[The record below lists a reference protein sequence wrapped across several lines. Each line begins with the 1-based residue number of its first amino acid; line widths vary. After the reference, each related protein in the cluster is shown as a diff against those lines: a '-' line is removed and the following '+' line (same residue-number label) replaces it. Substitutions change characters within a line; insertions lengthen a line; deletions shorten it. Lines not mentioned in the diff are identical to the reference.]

1 MILATTVNTSIRIG
15 NTAVNL
21 TSSANVQQLIATA
34 MSSIHYFALTVSL
47 CIFLLAIVRNYT
59 QFGEHIGVRFIG
71 SLLVVLVMI
80 FSFPKICDAVQNA
93 TYSYSQG
100 TSTTM
105 ENMFCW
111 LTEQK
116 PNAGKDPSEK
126 QSLAQKIAH
135 FPESML
141 HAVQAAMCNIFY
153 VNGIFLGKTIRD
165 IVYFIFKCLYNGVL
179 CLTPIFFAA
188 MLIPETKHI
197 GVNFIVTTVGIALMP
212 LCFLF
217 GDLCNIWLAEHMW
230 NVLGLGSNG
239 TFWNVLGLGSNG
251 TFWTLAR
258 SGQALSAPVGTVLGY
273 IGFGIAYALIAGV
286 VYVVLPFLY
295 MKLFRTG
302 SPGSPVGLMATAVGK
317 AVNAAVVGGSMLAT
331 AGTAAPAAGAV
342 AGGSSAATGAANA
355 AKSAAK
361 ATQSGSGSAAK
372 GLNKAAQEIDDAA
385 NASPGK

>member
-1 MILATTVNTSIRIG
+1 MMMMLATTVNTSIRIG
-15 NTAVNL
+15 DTAVNL
-21 TSSANVQQLIATA
+21 TSSANVQQLIAAA
-34 MSSIHYFALTVSL
+34 MLSIHYFALTVSL

-59 QFGEHIGVRFIG
+59 QFGEHVGVRFIG

-80 FSFPKICDAVQNA
+80 FSFPKICDAIQKA

-100 TSTTM
+100 TSTTI

-111 LTEQK
+111 LMEQK

-126 QSLAQKIAH
+126 QSLAQKIVH

-141 HAVQAAMCNIFY
+141 HAIQAAMCNIFY

-165 IVYFIFKCLYNGVL
+165 IVYFIFKCLYNGAL

-197 GVNFIVTTVGIALMP
+197 GVNFIVTTTGIALMP

-230 NVLGLGSNG
+230 NVLGLGNNG
-239 TFWNVLGLGSNG
+239 M
-251 TFWTLAR
+251 FWTLAR
-258 SGQALSAPVGTVLGY
+258 SGQALAAPVGTVLGY
-273 IGFGIAYALIAGV
+273 IGFGIAYALIAAV

-302 SPGSPVGLMATAVGK
+302 SPGSPVGLIAGAIGK
-317 AVNAAVVGGSMLAT
+317 AVNAAIVGGAMVAT
-331 AGTAAPAAGAV
+331 AGTAAPAAGAA
-342 AGGSSAATGAANA
+342 AGGASGTSGALNAVKGATRTA
-355 AKSAAK
+355 
-361 ATQSGSGSAAK
+361 QSGSGNSGRIA
-372 GLNKAAQEIDDAA
+372 GEIDDAA
-385 NASPGK
+385 NSSPGK

>member
-165 IVYFIFKCLYNGVL
+165 IVYFIFKCLYNGAL

-239 TFWNVLGLGSNG
+239 M
-251 TFWTLAR
+251 FWTLAR

-302 SPGSPVGLMATAVGK
+302 SPGSPVGLMAAAIGK
-317 AVNAAVVGGSMLAT
+317 AFNAAVVGGSMLAT

-342 AGGSSAATGAANA
+342 TGGSSAATGAANA

-361 ATQSGSGSAAK
+361 ATQSGSANAAK

>member
-59 QFGEHIGVRFIG
+59 LFGEHIGVRFIG

-165 IVYFIFKCLYNGVL
+165 IVYFIFTCLYNGAL

-239 TFWNVLGLGSNG
+239 TFW
-251 TFWTLAR
+251 TLAR

-273 IGFGIAYALIAGV
+273 VGFGIAYALIAGV

-342 AGGSSAATGAANA
+342 AGGNSAATGAANA

-361 ATQSGSGSAAK
+361 ATQSGSDSAVK
-372 GLNKAAQEIDDAA
+372 GMNKAAQEIDDAA

>member
-21 TSSANVQQLIATA
+21 TSAANVQQLIATA

-135 FPESML
+135 IPESML

-165 IVYFIFKCLYNGVL
+165 IVYFIFKCLYNGAL

-217 GDLCNIWLAEHMW
+217 GDLCNIWLAEHM
-230 NVLGLGSNG
+230 
-239 TFWNVLGLGSNG
+239 WNVLGLGSNG

-342 AGGSSAATGAANA
+342 TGGSSAATGAANA

-361 ATQSGSGSAAK
+361 ATQSGSDSAVK
-372 GLNKAAQEIDDAA
+372 GMNKAAQEIDDAA

>member
-21 TSSANVQQLIATA
+21 TSAANVQQLIATA

-59 QFGEHIGVRFIG
+59 QFGEHVGVRFIG

-116 PNAGKDPSEK
+116 PNAGKAPSEK

-165 IVYFIFKCLYNGVL
+165 IVYFIFKCLYNGAL

-217 GDLCNIWLAEHMW
+217 GDLCNIWLAEHM
-230 NVLGLGSNG
+230 
-239 TFWNVLGLGSNG
+239 WNVLGLGSNG

-361 ATQSGSGSAAK
+361 ATQSGSDSAAK
-372 GLNKAAQEIDDAA
+372 GMNKAAQEIDDAA

>member
-15 NTAVNL
+15 NTAGNL

-165 IVYFIFKCLYNGVL
+165 IVYFIFKCLYNGAL

-239 TFWNVLGLGSNG
+239 TFW
-251 TFWTLAR
+251 TLAR

-273 IGFGIAYALIAGV
+273 VGFGIAYALIAGV

-295 MKLFRTG
+295 MKLFRSG
-302 SPGSPVGLMATAVGK
+302 SPGSPVGLMATAIGK

-342 AGGSSAATGAANA
+342 TGGSAAATGAANA

-361 ATQSGSGSAAK
+361 ATQSGSDSAVK
-372 GLNKAAQEIDDAA
+372 GMNKAAQEIDDAA

>member
-47 CIFLLAIVRNYT
+47 CIFLLAIVRNHT

-135 FPESML
+135 FPENML

-165 IVYFIFKCLYNGVL
+165 IVYFIFKCLYNGAL

-239 TFWNVLGLGSNG
+239 TFW
-251 TFWTLAR
+251 TLAR

-273 IGFGIAYALIAGV
+273 VGFGIAYALIAGV

-302 SPGSPVGLMATAVGK
+302 SPGSPVGLMATAIGK

-342 AGGSSAATGAANA
+342 TGGSSAATGAANA

-361 ATQSGSGSAAK
+361 ATQSGSDSAVK
-372 GLNKAAQEIDDAA
+372 GMNKAAQEIDDAA

>member
-59 QFGEHIGVRFIG
+59 LFGEHVGVRFIG

-116 PNAGKDPSEK
+116 PNADKDPSEK

-165 IVYFIFKCLYNGVL
+165 IVYFIFKCLYNGAL

-217 GDLCNIWLAEHMW
+217 GDLCNIWLAEHM
-230 NVLGLGSNG
+230 
-239 TFWNVLGLGSNG
+239 WNVLGLGSNG

-302 SPGSPVGLMATAVGK
+302 SPGSPVGLMAMAVGK
-317 AVNAAVVGGSMLAT
+317 AFNAAVVGGSMLAT

-342 AGGSSAATGAANA
+342 AGGSSAATGATNA

-361 ATQSGSGSAAK
+361 ATQTGSDSAAK
-372 GLNKAAQEIDDAA
+372 GMNKAAQEIDDAA

>member
-165 IVYFIFKCLYNGVL
+165 VVYFIFKCLYNGAL

-239 TFWNVLGLGSNG
+239 TFW
-251 TFWTLAR
+251 TLAR

-273 IGFGIAYALIAGV
+273 VGFGIAYALIAGV

-302 SPGSPVGLMATAVGK
+302 SPGSPVGLMATAIGK

-342 AGGSSAATGAANA
+342 TGGSAAATGAANA
-355 AKSAAK
+355 AQSAAK
-361 ATQSGSGSAAK
+361 ATQTGSDSAVK
-372 GLNKAAQEIDDAA
+372 GMNKAAQEIDDAA

>member
-1 MILATTVNTSIRIG
+1 MIFATTVNTSIRIG

-34 MSSIHYFALTVSL
+34 MSSIHYFALSVSL

-100 TSTTM
+100 TSMTM

-116 PNAGKDPSEK
+116 PNAGKEPSEK

-141 HAVQAAMCNIFY
+141 HAIQAAMCNIFY

-165 IVYFIFKCLYNGVL
+165 IVYFIFKCLYNGAL

-197 GVNFIVTTVGIALMP
+197 GVNFIVTTVGIVLMP

-230 NVLGLGSNG
+230 NVLGLGS
-239 TFWNVLGLGSNG
+239 SG

-286 VYVVLPFLY
+286 VYVILPFLY

-302 SPGSPVGLMATAVGK
+302 SPGSPVGLMAAAIGK
-317 AVNAAVVGGSMLAT
+317 AFNAAVVGGTMCAA

-342 AGGSSAATGAANA
+342 TGGSSAATGAVNA

-361 ATQSGSGSAAK
+361 TMQSESDSVA
-372 GLNKAAQEIDDAA
+372 NEMNNIAQEIDNAA

>member
-59 QFGEHIGVRFIG
+59 LFGEHVGVRFIG

-165 IVYFIFKCLYNGVL
+165 IVYFVFKCLYNGAL

-217 GDLCNIWLAEHMW
+217 GDLCNIWLAEHM
-230 NVLGLGSNG
+230 
-239 TFWNVLGLGSNG
+239 WNVLGLGSNG

-302 SPGSPVGLMATAVGK
+302 SPGSPVGLMAMAVGK
-317 AVNAAVVGGSMLAT
+317 AFNAAVVGGSMLAT

>member
-59 QFGEHIGVRFIG
+59 LFGEHVGVRFIG

-165 IVYFIFKCLYNGVL
+165 IVYFIFKCLYNGAL

-217 GDLCNIWLAEHMW
+217 GDLCNIWLAEHM
-230 NVLGLGSNG
+230 
-239 TFWNVLGLGSNG
+239 WNVLGLGSNG

-302 SPGSPVGLMATAVGK
+302 SPGSPVGLMAMAVGK
-317 AVNAAVVGGSMLAT
+317 AFNAAVVGGSMLAT

-355 AKSAAK
+355 ANAAKSAAK
-361 ATQSGSGSAAK
+361 ATQSGSDSAVK
-372 GLNKAAQEIDDAA
+372 GMNKAAQEIDDAA

>member
-1 MILATTVNTSIRIG
+1 MILTTTVNTSIRIG

-59 QFGEHIGVRFIG
+59 QFGEHVGVRFIG

-116 PNAGKDPSEK
+116 PNAGKDPSDK

-165 IVYFIFKCLYNGVL
+165 IVYFIFKCLYNGAL

-217 GDLCNIWLAEHMW
+217 GDLCNIWLAEHM
-230 NVLGLGSNG
+230 
-239 TFWNVLGLGSNG
+239 WNVLGLGSNG

-302 SPGSPVGLMATAVGK
+302 SPGSPVGLMAMTVGK
-317 AVNAAVVGGSMLAT
+317 AFNAAVVGGSMLAT

-355 AKSAAK
+355 ANAAKSAAK
-361 ATQSGSGSAAK
+361 ATQSGSDSAVK
-372 GLNKAAQEIDDAA
+372 GMNKAAQEIDDAA
-385 NASPGK
+385 NALPGK

>member
-165 IVYFIFKCLYNGVL
+165 IVYFIFKCLYNGAL

-230 NVLGLGSNG
+230 NVLGLGN
-239 TFWNVLGLGSNG
+239 NG

-302 SPGSPVGLMATAVGK
+302 SPGSPVGLMAMAVGK
-317 AVNAAVVGGSMLAT
+317 ALNAAVVGGSMLAS
-331 AGTAAPAAGAV
+331 AGAAAPVAGAV
-342 AGGSSAATGAANA
+342 TGGSSAATGAANA

-361 ATQSGSGSAAK
+361 ATQTGSDSAAK
-372 GLNKAAQEIDDAA
+372 GMNKAAQEIDDAA

>member
-59 QFGEHIGVRFIG
+59 QFGEHVGVRFIG

-116 PNAGKDPSEK
+116 PNAGREPSEK

-165 IVYFIFKCLYNGVL
+165 IVYFIFKCLYNGAL

-197 GVNFIVTTVGIALMP
+197 GVNFIVTTIGIALMP

-230 NVLGLGSNG
+230 NVLGLGNNG
-239 TFWNVLGLGSNG
+239 M
-251 TFWTLAR
+251 FWTLAR

-342 AGGSSAATGAANA
+342 AGGNSAATGAANA
-355 AKSAAK
+355 AQSAAK
-361 ATQSGSGSAAK
+361 ATQAGSDSAAK
-372 GLNKAAQEIDDAA
+372 GMNKAAQEIDDAA

>member
-111 LTEQK
+111 LTEQM
-116 PNAGKDPSEK
+116 PNAGKEPSEK

-165 IVYFIFKCLYNGVL
+165 IVYFIFKCLYNGAL

-217 GDLCNIWLAEHMW
+217 GDLCNIWLAEHM
-230 NVLGLGSNG
+230 
-239 TFWNVLGLGSNG
+239 WNVLGLGSNG

-302 SPGSPVGLMATAVGK
+302 SPGSPVGLMAMAVGK
-317 AVNAAVVGGSMLAT
+317 AFNAAVVGGSMLAT

-361 ATQSGSGSAAK
+361 ATQTGSDSAAK
-372 GLNKAAQEIDDAA
+372 GMNKAALEIDEAA

>member
-21 TSSANVQQLIATA
+21 TSAANVQQLIATA

-59 QFGEHIGVRFIG
+59 QFGEHVGVRFIG

-197 GVNFIVTTVGIALMP
+197 GVNFIVTTVGIVLMP

-217 GDLCNIWLAEHMW
+217 GDLCNIWLAEHM
-230 NVLGLGSNG
+230 
-239 TFWNVLGLGSNG
+239 WNVLGLGSNG

-286 VYVVLPFLY
+286 VYVILPFLY

-342 AGGSSAATGAANA
+342 AGGSSAAAGAANA

-361 ATQSGSGSAAK
+361 ATQSGSDSAVK
-372 GLNKAAQEIDDAA
+372 GMNKAAQEIDDAA

>member
-165 IVYFIFKCLYNGVL
+165 IVYFIFKCLYNGAL

-217 GDLCNIWLAEHMW
+217 GDLCNIWLAEHM
-230 NVLGLGSNG
+230 
-239 TFWNVLGLGSNG
+239 WNVLGLGSNG

-331 AGTAAPAAGAV
+331 AGTAAPAASAV
-342 AGGSSAATGAANA
+342 TGGSSAATGAANA

-361 ATQSGSGSAAK
+361 ATQSGSDSAAK
-372 GLNKAAQEIDDAA
+372 GMNKAAQEIDDAA

>member
-34 MSSIHYFALTVSL
+34 MSSIHYFALSVSL

-100 TSTTM
+100 TSMTM

-116 PNAGKDPSEK
+116 PNAGKEPSEK

-141 HAVQAAMCNIFY
+141 HAIQAAMCNIFY

-165 IVYFIFKCLYNGVL
+165 IVYFIFKCLYNGAL

-197 GVNFIVTTVGIALMP
+197 GVNFIVTTVGIVLMP

-217 GDLCNIWLAEHMW
+217 GDLCNIWLAEHM
-230 NVLGLGSNG
+230 
-239 TFWNVLGLGSNG
+239 WNVLGLGSNG

-286 VYVVLPFLY
+286 VYVILPFLY

-302 SPGSPVGLMATAVGK
+302 SPGSPVGLMAAAIGK
-317 AVNAAVVGGSMLAT
+317 AFNAAVVGGTMCAA
-331 AGTAAPAAGAV
+331 AGTASPAAGAV
-342 AGGSSAATGAANA
+342 TGGSSAATGAANA

-361 ATQSGSGSAAK
+361 ATQSGSDSAAK
-372 GLNKAAQEIDDAA
+372 GMNKAAQEIDDAA

>member
-93 TYSYSQG
+93 AYSYSQG
-100 TSTTM
+100 TSMTM

-116 PNAGKDPSEK
+116 PNAGKEPSEK

-141 HAVQAAMCNIFY
+141 HAIQAAMCNIFY

-165 IVYFIFKCLYNGVL
+165 IVYFIFKCLYNGAL

-197 GVNFIVTTVGIALMP
+197 GVNFIVTTVGIVLMP

-217 GDLCNIWLAEHMW
+217 GDLCNIWLAEHM
-230 NVLGLGSNG
+230 
-239 TFWNVLGLGSNG
+239 WNVLGLGSNG

-286 VYVVLPFLY
+286 VYVILPFLY

-302 SPGSPVGLMATAVGK
+302 SPGSPVGLMAAAIGK
-317 AVNAAVVGGSMLAT
+317 AFNAAVVGGTMCAA

-361 ATQSGSGSAAK
+361 AMQSGSDSAAK
-372 GLNKAAQEIDDAA
+372 EMNKAAQEIDDAA

>member
-59 QFGEHIGVRFIG
+59 QFGEHVGVRFIG

-116 PNAGKDPSEK
+116 PNAGKEPSEK

-165 IVYFIFKCLYNGVL
+165 IVYFIFKCLYNGAL

-239 TFWNVLGLGSNG
+239 TFW
-251 TFWTLAR
+251 TLAR

-273 IGFGIAYALIAGV
+273 IGFGIAYALIAGI
-286 VYVVLPFLY
+286 VYVILPFLY

-342 AGGSSAATGAANA
+342 TGGSAAATGAANA
-355 AKSAAK
+355 AQSAAK
-361 ATQSGSGSAAK
+361 ATQTGSDSAVK
-372 GLNKAAQEIDDAA
+372 GMNKAAQEIDDAA

>member
-1 MILATTVNTSIRIG
+1 MMMMLATTVNTSIRIG
-15 NTAVNL
+15 DTAVNL
-21 TSSANVQQLIATA
+21 TSSANVQQLIAAA
-34 MSSIHYFALTVSL
+34 MLSIHYFALTVSL

-59 QFGEHIGVRFIG
+59 QFGEHVGVRFIG

-80 FSFPKICDAVQNA
+80 FSFPKICDAIQKA

-100 TSTTM
+100 TSTTI

-126 QSLAQKIAH
+126 QSLAQKIVH
-135 FPESML
+135 FPESMF
-141 HAVQAAMCNIFY
+141 HAIQAAMCNIFY

-165 IVYFIFKCLYNGVL
+165 IVYFIFKCLYNGAL

-197 GVNFIVTTVGIALMP
+197 GVNFIVTTTGIALMP

-230 NVLGLGSNG
+230 NVLGLGNNG
-239 TFWNVLGLGSNG
+239 M
-251 TFWTLAR
+251 FWTLAR
-258 SGQALSAPVGTVLGY
+258 SGQALAAPVGTVLGY
-273 IGFGIAYALIAGV
+273 IGFGIAYALIAAV

-302 SPGSPVGLMATAVGK
+302 SPGSPVGLIAGAIGK
-317 AVNAAVVGGSMLAT
+317 AVNAAIVGGAMVAT
-331 AGTAAPAAGAV
+331 AGTAAPAAGAA
-342 AGGSSAATGAANA
+342 AGGASGTSGALNAVKGATRTA
-355 AKSAAK
+355 
-361 ATQSGSGSAAK
+361 QSGSGNSGRIA
-372 GLNKAAQEIDDAA
+372 GEIDDAA
-385 NASPGK
+385 NSSPGK

>member
-100 TSTTM
+100 TSMTM

-116 PNAGKDPSEK
+116 PNAGKEPSEK

-141 HAVQAAMCNIFY
+141 HAIQAAMCNIFY

-165 IVYFIFKCLYNGVL
+165 IVYFIFKCLYNGAL

-188 MLIPETKHI
+188 MLIPETKHL
-197 GVNFIVTTVGIALMP
+197 GVNFIVTTVGIVLMP

-217 GDLCNIWLAEHMW
+217 GDLCNIWLAEHM
-230 NVLGLGSNG
+230 
-239 TFWNVLGLGSNG
+239 WNVLGLGSNG

-286 VYVVLPFLY
+286 VYVILPFLY

-302 SPGSPVGLMATAVGK
+302 SPGSPVGLMATAIGK
-317 AVNAAVVGGSMLAT
+317 AFNAAVVGGTMCAA

-342 AGGSSAATGAANA
+342 TGGSSAATGAVNA

-361 ATQSGSGSAAK
+361 TMQSESDSVA
-372 GLNKAAQEIDDAA
+372 NEMNNIAQEIDNAA

>member
-59 QFGEHIGVRFIG
+59 QFGEHVGVRFIG

-100 TSTTM
+100 TSMTM

-165 IVYFIFKCLYNGVL
+165 IVYFIFKCLYNGAL

-230 NVLGLGSNG
+230 NVLGLGN
-239 TFWNVLGLGSNG
+239 NG

-273 IGFGIAYALIAGV
+273 VGFGIAYALIAGV

-302 SPGSPVGLMATAVGK
+302 SPGSPVGLMATAIGK

-342 AGGSSAATGAANA
+342 AGGSSAAAGAANA

-372 GLNKAAQEIDDAA
+372 GLNKAAQEIDDDA

>member
-100 TSTTM
+100 TSMTM

-116 PNAGKDPSEK
+116 PNAGKVPSEK

-141 HAVQAAMCNIFY
+141 HAIQAAMCNIFY

-165 IVYFIFKCLYNGVL
+165 IVYFIFKCLYNGAL

-197 GVNFIVTTVGIALMP
+197 GVNFIVTTVGIVLMP

-217 GDLCNIWLAEHMW
+217 GDLCNIWLAEHM
-230 NVLGLGSNG
+230 
-239 TFWNVLGLGSNG
+239 WNVLGLGSNG

-286 VYVVLPFLY
+286 VYVILPFLY

-302 SPGSPVGLMATAVGK
+302 SPGSPVGLMAAAIGK
-317 AVNAAVVGGSMLAT
+317 AFNAAVVGGTMCAA

-342 AGGSSAATGAANA
+342 TGGSSAATGAINA

-361 ATQSGSGSAAK
+361 TMQSESDSVA
-372 GLNKAAQEIDDAA
+372 NEMNNIAQEIDNAA

>member
-141 HAVQAAMCNIFY
+141 HAIQAAICNIFY

-165 IVYFIFKCLYNGVL
+165 IVYFIFKCLYNGAL

-239 TFWNVLGLGSNG
+239 TFW
-251 TFWTLAR
+251 TLAR
-258 SGQALSAPVGTVLGY
+258 SGQTLSAPVGTVLGY

-286 VYVVLPFLY
+286 VYVILPFLY

-302 SPGSPVGLMATAVGK
+302 SPGSPVGLMAAAIGK
-317 AVNAAVVGGSMLAT
+317 AFNAAVVGGTMCAA

-342 AGGSSAATGAANA
+342 TGGSSAATGAVNA

-361 ATQSGSGSAAK
+361 TMQSESDSVA
-372 GLNKAAQEIDDAA
+372 NEMNNIAQEIDNAA

>member
-59 QFGEHIGVRFIG
+59 QFGEHIGVRFIA

-100 TSTTM
+100 TSMTM

-116 PNAGKDPSEK
+116 PNAGKEPSEK

-141 HAVQAAMCNIFY
+141 HAIQAAMCNIFY

-165 IVYFIFKCLYNGVL
+165 IVYFIFKCLYNGAL

-217 GDLCNIWLAEHMW
+217 GDLCNIWLAEHM
-230 NVLGLGSNG
+230 
-239 TFWNVLGLGSNG
+239 WNVLGLGSNG

-302 SPGSPVGLMATAVGK
+302 SPGSPVGLMAAAIGK
-317 AVNAAVVGGSMLAT
+317 AFNAAVVGGTMCAA

-342 AGGSSAATGAANA
+342 AGGNSAATGAANA

-361 ATQSGSGSAAK
+361 ATQSGSDSAVK
-372 GLNKAAQEIDDAA
+372 GMNKAAQEIDDAA

>member
-165 IVYFIFKCLYNGVL
+165 IVYFIFKCLYNGAL

-230 NVLGLGSNG
+230 NVLGLGN
-239 TFWNVLGLGSNG
+239 NG

-302 SPGSPVGLMATAVGK
+302 SPGSPVGLMAMAVGK
-317 AVNAAVVGGSMLAT
+317 AFNAAVVGGSMLAT

-342 AGGSSAATGAANA
+342 TGGSSAATGAANA

-361 ATQSGSGSAAK
+361 ATQSGSDSAAK

>member
-1 MILATTVNTSIRIG
+1 MMMMLATTVNTSIRIG
-15 NTAVNL
+15 DTAVNL
-21 TSSANVQQLIATA
+21 TSSANVQQLIAAA
-34 MSSIHYFALTVSL
+34 MLSIHYFALTVSL

-59 QFGEHIGVRFIG
+59 QFGEHVGVRFIG

-80 FSFPKICDAVQNA
+80 FSFPKICDAIQKA

-100 TSTTM
+100 TSTTI

-126 QSLAQKIAH
+126 QSLAQKIVH

-141 HAVQAAMCNIFY
+141 HAIQAAMCNIFY

-165 IVYFIFKCLYNGVL
+165 IVYFIFKCLYNGAL

-197 GVNFIVTTVGIALMP
+197 GVNFIVTTTGIALMP

-230 NVLGLGSNG
+230 NVLGLGNNG
-239 TFWNVLGLGSNG
+239 M
-251 TFWTLAR
+251 FWTLAR
-258 SGQALSAPVGTVLGY
+258 SGQALAAPVGTVLGY
-273 IGFGIAYALIAGV
+273 IGFGIAYALIAAV

-302 SPGSPVGLMATAVGK
+302 SPGSPVGLIAGAIGK
-317 AVNAAVVGGSMLAT
+317 AVNAAIVGGAMVAT
-331 AGTAAPAAGAV
+331 AGTAAPAAGAA
-342 AGGSSAATGAANA
+342 AGGASGTSGALNAVKGATRTA
-355 AKSAAK
+355 
-361 ATQSGSGSAAK
+361 QSGSGNSGRIAGK
-372 GLNKAAQEIDDAA
+372 IDDAA
-385 NASPGK
+385 NSSPGK

>member
-100 TSTTM
+100 TSMTM

-116 PNAGKDPSEK
+116 PNAGKEPSEK

-141 HAVQAAMCNIFY
+141 HAFQAAMCNIFY

-165 IVYFIFKCLYNGVL
+165 IVYFIFKCLYNGAL

-217 GDLCNIWLAEHMW
+217 GDLCNIWLAEHM
-230 NVLGLGSNG
+230 
-239 TFWNVLGLGSNG
+239 WNVLGLGSNG

-302 SPGSPVGLMATAVGK
+302 SPGSPVGLMTTAIGK

-331 AGTAAPAAGAV
+331 AGTAAPAASAV
-342 AGGSSAATGAANA
+342 TGGSSAATGAANA

-361 ATQSGSGSAAK
+361 ATQSGSDSAAK
-372 GLNKAAQEIDDAA
+372 GMNKAAQEIDDAA

>member
-34 MSSIHYFALTVSL
+34 MSSIHYFALSVSL

-100 TSTTM
+100 TSMTM

-165 IVYFIFKCLYNGVL
+165 IVYFIFKCLYNGAL

-217 GDLCNIWLAEHMW
+217 GDLCNIWLAEHM
-230 NVLGLGSNG
+230 
-239 TFWNVLGLGSNG
+239 WNVLGLGSNG

-342 AGGSSAATGAANA
+342 AGGNSAAAGAANA

-361 ATQSGSGSAAK
+361 ATQSGSDSAVK
-372 GLNKAAQEIDDAA
+372 GMNKAAQEIDDAA

>member
-59 QFGEHIGVRFIG
+59 LFGEHVGVRFIG

-165 IVYFIFKCLYNGVL
+165 IVYFIFKCLYNGAL

-217 GDLCNIWLAEHMW
+217 GDLCNIWLAEHM
-230 NVLGLGSNG
+230 
-239 TFWNVLGLGSNG
+239 WNVLGLGSNG

-302 SPGSPVGLMATAVGK
+302 SPGSPVGLMAMTVGK
-317 AVNAAVVGGSMLAT
+317 AFNAAVVGGSMLAT

-355 AKSAAK
+355 ANAAKSAAK
-361 ATQSGSGSAAK
+361 ATQSGSDSAVK
-372 GLNKAAQEIDDAA
+372 GMNKAAQEIDDAA
-385 NASPGK
+385 NALPGK

>member
-59 QFGEHIGVRFIG
+59 LFGEHVGVRFIG

-153 VNGIFLGKTIRD
+153 VNGILLGKTIRD
-165 IVYFIFKCLYNGVL
+165 IVYFIFKCLYNGAL

-217 GDLCNIWLAEHMW
+217 GDLCNIWLAEHM
-230 NVLGLGSNG
+230 
-239 TFWNVLGLGSNG
+239 WNVLGLGSNG

-302 SPGSPVGLMATAVGK
+302 SPGSPVGLMATAIGK
-317 AVNAAVVGGSMLAT
+317 AVNVAVVGGSMLAT

>member
-21 TSSANVQQLIATA
+21 TSAANVQQLIATA

-59 QFGEHIGVRFIG
+59 QFGEHVGVRFIG

-100 TSTTM
+100 TSMTM

-239 TFWNVLGLGSNG
+239 TFW
-251 TFWTLAR
+251 TLAR

-302 SPGSPVGLMATAVGK
+302 SPGSPVGLMAMAVGK
-317 AVNAAVVGGSMLAT
+317 AFNAAVVGGSMLAT

-342 AGGSSAATGAANA
+342 TGGSSAATGAVNA

-361 ATQSGSGSAAK
+361 TMQSESDSVA
-372 GLNKAAQEIDDAA
+372 NEMNNIAQEIDNAA

>member
-21 TSSANVQQLIATA
+21 TSAANVQQLIATA

-165 IVYFIFKCLYNGVL
+165 IVYFIFKCLYNGAL

-217 GDLCNIWLAEHMW
+217 GDLCNIWLAEHM
-230 NVLGLGSNG
+230 
-239 TFWNVLGLGSNG
+239 WNVLGLGSNG

-302 SPGSPVGLMATAVGK
+302 SPGSPVGLMATAIGK

-361 ATQSGSGSAAK
+361 ATQTGSDSAAK
-372 GLNKAAQEIDDAA
+372 GLNKAAQEIDDGA